1 MHPYKIYVK
10 KYSAAGALT
19 DEVVTYQYA
28 DSAEQAEVSY
38 RRLLTDYD
46 TQRYEE
52 TGAKMFR
59 IGVQVAAY
67 KEIENP
73 KNFFTQFHA

>member
-10 KYSAAGALT
+10 MYNEAGALT

-46 TQRYEE
+46 SQQYE